1 MAELTARQRA
11 DLAAAVRHLGRALRA
26 LDRAGLS
33 DGDTRGLRE
42 LREGQRAAGEA
53 SDHLIAGLV
62 ALDGPGQPAP
72 AGGHHDP
79 CALASAEAWDLLNRP
94 TRPCT
99 CGGTP

>member
-11 DLAAAVRHLGRALRA
+11 DIATAVRHLGRAMRA
-26 LDRAGLS
+26 LDRAGLP
-33 DGDTRGLRE
+33 DADTSALRE
-42 LREGQRAAGEA
+42 LHDGQRAAGEA

-62 ALDGPGQPAP
+62 ALDGPEHVAP

-79 CALASAEAWDLLNRP
+79 CALASTEAWDLLERP
-94 TRPCT
+94 TKPCT